1 MKKIFYPLIA
11 AATLTTLAA
20 CNPASESKTVAPTST
35 AAEQDISATILAD
48 VLSAQSP
55 EAQARFPA
63 RNPQQVLQ
71 FFDLK
76 PGMTVI
82 EALPGGGWY
91 SKILLPYL
99 GSKGHLIGAD
109 YAADMFPKFGF
120 FSEERLEA
128 KKTWVRTW
136 TAEAEGWR
144 TDADA
149 SVRAYQMNSMP
160 SGMNGTADAIVFIR
174 ALHNLARFEN
184 DGGYLTET
192 LSEAYKALKSGGI
205 VGVVQH
211 QAPDDASDEWADGS
225 KGYLKESFVIEHMQA
240 AGFEYVGSSDINLN
254 PADQPTADD
263 IVWRLPPSY
272 ATSGDNAELKATYTA
287 IGESN
292 RMTLKFRKP

>member
-1 MKKIFYPLIA
+1 VKKIFYPLIA

-20 CNPASESKTVAPTST
+20 CNPASETKTEAATST
-35 AAEQDISATILAD
+35 AKEQGTSATTIAE
-48 VLSAQSP
+48 VLSLQTP
-55 EAQARFPA
+55 EVQARYSA
-63 RNPQQVLQ
+63 RNPQQVLE

-99 GSKGHLIGAD
+99 GSEGHLIGAD

-128 KKTWVRTW
+128 KKTWVQTW
-136 TAEAEGWR
+136 TAEAEEWR
-144 TDADA
+144 NDGDAK
-149 SVRAYQMNSMP
+149 VRAYQMNSMP
-160 SGMNGTADAIVFIR
+160 SGMNGTVDAIVFIR

-184 DGGYLTET
+184 DGSYLTET
-192 LSEAYKALKSGGI
+192 LSEAYQALKSGGI

-211 QAPDDASDEWADGS
+211 KAPDDASDEWADGS
-225 KGYLKESFVIEHMQA
+225 KGYLKESFVIERMQA

-272 ATSGDNAELKATYTA
+272 ATSGDNVELKATYAA